1 VQFSRHALQRLERR
15 GIAVDQPVQQRLDD
29 GVSRAAGKGAREAV
43 VFVDGTAFVVSV
55 RNRRSS
61 RPSTAT
67 TCATTSSPTSTAP
80 SSPDDGPS
88 RNQRTPLT
96 MMRGMY
102 SAISGLKAHQVALDV
117 TANDLANVNTVGYKG
132 ARATFQDSLTQVQR
146 GGAAAGGATGGA
158 NPAQVGLGTQL
169 GGIDAMMGQGAFQ
182 ATGNATDIAIQ
193 GEGFFR
199 VGSGN
204 PAAGAGSIA
213 DVQYTRAGNFTRNS
227 EGYLTTQD
235 GQYVIGRTA
244 GTGGADTFIQV
255 PPGSSNFAVGANGE
269 VSYVDGTGARATA
282 GFLQLAKF
290 SNIAGLERTG
300 ANAWRETAASGAR
313 SSASRAT
320 ATARRSA
327 ACSRCRTSTSPPSSP
342 T

>member
-1 VQFSRHALQRLERR
+1 
-15 GIAVDQPVQQRLDD
+15 
-29 GVSRAAGKGAREAV
+29 
-43 VFVDGTAFVVSV
+43 
-55 RNRRSS
+55 
-61 RPSTAT
+61 
-67 TCATTSSPTSTAP
+67 
-80 SSPDDGPS
+80 
-88 RNQRTPLT
+88 

-102 SAISGLKAHQVALDV
+102 SAISGLKSHQVALDV

-146 GGAAAGGATGGA
+146 GGAAAGGAAGGS

-204 PAAGAGSIA
+204 PAAGPASIA
-213 DVQYTRAGNFTRNS
+213 DLQYTRAGNFTRNN

-244 GTGGADTFIQV
+244 GTGGADSFIQV
-255 PPGSSNFAVGANGE
+255 PPGSSNFAVGTNGE
-269 VSYVDGTGARATA
+269 VSYTDGAGARQTA

-300 ANAWRETAASGAR
+300 ANAWRETAASGGPILGQPGDGFGQTVGGVLEMSNVDLA
-313 SSASRAT
+313 SEFTDMISAQRGFQANSRVI
-320 ATARRSA
+320 
-327 ACSRCRTSTSPPSSP
+327 STTDEMLSDLVNLKR
-342 T
+342 

>member
-1 VQFSRHALQRLERR
+1 
-15 GIAVDQPVQQRLDD
+15 
-29 GVSRAAGKGAREAV
+29 
-43 VFVDGTAFVVSV
+43 
-55 RNRRSS
+55 
-61 RPSTAT
+61 
-67 TCATTSSPTSTAP
+67 
-80 SSPDDGPS
+80 
-88 RNQRTPLT
+88 

-102 SAISGLKAHQVALDV
+102 SAISGLKSHQVALDV

-146 GGAAAGGATGGA
+146 GGAAAGGLTGGS

-199 VGSGN
+199 IASGN
-204 PAAGAGSIA
+204 PAAGVGSIA
-213 DVQYTRAGNFTRNS
+213 DLQYTRAGNFTRNS
-227 EGYLTTQD
+227 DGYLTTQD

-244 GTGGADTFIQV
+244 GTGGADTFLRV
-255 PPGSSNFAVGANGE
+255 PPGSSDFAVATNGQ
-269 VSYVDGTGARATA
+269 VSYVDGAGARQTA

-300 ANAWRETAASGAR
+300 ANAWRETAASGGALLGQPGDGYGQTVGGVLEMSNVDLATEFTDMITAQR
-313 SSASRAT
+313 GFQANSRVI
-320 ATARRSA
+320 
-327 ACSRCRTSTSPPSSP
+327 STTDEMLSDLVNLKR
-342 T
+342 